1 MKLAVIHPSYEG
13 SCSPF
18 KNLESEF
25 DPARYLP
32 EHNWTNFRITKAAA
46 VRQVSEIA
54 RMGFDAVV
62 NLCDGAWDE
71 DRAGCE
77 VVQAL
82 EQLNVAFT
90 GAGST
95 FYDPSRVAMK
105 MACHSAGVDFPAYV
119 VARTPDDVPRTLEL
133 LRFPMIV
140 KHPHGYS
147 SIGMTAESRVTG
159 EDQLREQIARTIAA
173 YGGALVEEF
182 IEGREFTVLV
192 AEPRDEREEA
202 WVLQPVEFLFPEG
215 ESFKHFDLKWKD
227 YEQMQTRV
235 VAEEPLATRLREAS
249 ALTFKALGGS
259 GYGRC
264 DLRVDAAGGV
274 YVLEIN
280 PYCAVFYPDG
290 QFGSADFILANDP
303 AGHRGFL
310 EHLLACAIRR
320 RDRVRRP
327 LGAPLPAVAR
337 LRPVRGLSPT
347 RRRDRGTVRGEGAR
361 SGFPPPCRAELAG
374 AVPPVVPPL
383 CLACDQQ
390 PERDVER
397 RSGGLAPDQPRLR
410 PQHLARRPGPGGAP
424 RHSARRGID
433 G

>member
-1 MKLAVIHPSYEG
+1 MKLAVLHPSYEG

-18 KNLESEF
+18 KDLESDF

-90 GAGST
+90 GAGSA

-147 SIGMTAESRVTG
+147 SVGMTAESRVTG

-227 YEQMQTRV
+227 YEQMQTRM

-320 RDRVRRP
+320 RDRVRRRWELRYQRSRGFGLFAACP
-327 LGAPLPAVAR
+327 LRAGEIVERYEEKAHVLV
-337 LRPVRGLSPT
+337 S
-347 RRRDRGTVRGEGAR
+347 RRRCRCCCDPARTRAIGAK
-361 SGFPPPCRAELAG
+361 
-374 AVPPVVPPL
+374 
-383 CLACDQQ
+383 
-390 PERDVER
+390 
-397 RSGGLAPDQPRLR
+397 RLQSR
-410 PQHLARRPGPGGAP
+410 NSKSMG
-424 RHSARRGID
+424 
-433 G
+433 